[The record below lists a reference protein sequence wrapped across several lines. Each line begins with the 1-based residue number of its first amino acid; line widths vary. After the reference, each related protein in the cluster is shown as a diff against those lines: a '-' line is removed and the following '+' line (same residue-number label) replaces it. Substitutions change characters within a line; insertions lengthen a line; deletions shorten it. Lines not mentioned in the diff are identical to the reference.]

1 MNDSTRECR
10 ARALNMLKSIKTDI
24 PNVENHFDS
33 HPLEIIEELLSHMW
47 DVTTFRNYFETDIE
61 FVVEKHAIDHD
72 TFKKS
77 LVYIQVITFVFQI
90 KYKVLN

>member
-1 MNDSTRECR
+1 
-10 ARALNMLKSIKTDI
+10 MLRSIKTDI

-47 DVTTFRNYFETDIE
+47 DVTTFRNYFDTDIE
-61 FVVEKHAIDHD
+61 FVVEEHTINHD

-77 LVYIQVITFVFQI
+77 LVYIQVMRLFFKSNIR
-90 KYKVLN
+90 Y